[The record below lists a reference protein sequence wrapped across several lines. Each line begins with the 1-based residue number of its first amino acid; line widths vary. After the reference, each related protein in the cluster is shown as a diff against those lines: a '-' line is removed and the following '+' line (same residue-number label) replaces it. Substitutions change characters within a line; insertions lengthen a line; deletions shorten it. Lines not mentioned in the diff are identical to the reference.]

1 MCGVGIRMT
10 RATVSGPAAPPKRGE
25 KIWLTNRRL
34 VEQALTAKPKRGRC
48 RATTLR
54 AGHSSAKA
62 LAAKPKR

>member
-1 MCGVGIRMT
+1 
-10 RATVSGPAAPPKRGE
+10 VSGPAAPPKRGE